1 MEDKIKELFE
11 TFDGEEIKYQ
21 IDRAKGFISY
31 YKCAILEIETKF
43 RVLSEQFSVSFS
55 RNPIEAI
62 KTRLKTSESIGNK
75 LLKKGFPLTL
85 RSIEENLF
93 DVAGIRVICTYVDDI
108 YNLADCL
115 LSQDDIK
122 LIRKKDYIKNPKDN
136 GYRSLHLI
144 VEIPIFLVGE
154 KKYVKAEI
162 QLRTVSMESWSN
174 VEHSLCYKKELSS
187 ELALEARKKLLEY
200 ANACYNID
208 LDMQALREKIE
219 DDLHNA

>member
-1 MEDKIKELFE
+1 MEEKIKELLE
-11 TFDGEEIKYQ
+11 NLDGEEIKFQ
-21 IDRAKGFISY
+21 IERAKGFMSY

-62 KTRLKTSESIGNK
+62 KTRPKS
-75 LLKKGFPLTL
+75 PA
-85 RSIEENLF
+85 SIEEKLRRRDIPMNIKAIEDNLF
-93 DVAGIRVICTYVDDI
+93 DVAGIRVICTYIDDI

-115 LSQDDIK
+115 ISQDDIR
-122 LIRKKDYIKNPKDN
+122 LIEKKDYIKNPKKN

-174 VEHSLCYKKELSS
+174 VEHSLCYKKNLSP
-187 ELALEARKKLLEY
+187 ELALETQKKLLEY
-200 ANACYNID
+200 AEACYEID
-208 LDMQALREKIE
+208 LGMQTLREKIE
-219 DDLHNA
+219 DGLNNA